1 MDISKSIIRSVNSF
15 YYQLGHDI
23 GIEKMHRGLSLFG
36 FGRPTRI
43 ELDNEKPG
51 VLPSSAWKEKT
62 TGEKW
67 YPGDTIA
74 ASVGQGYMQ
83 ATPLQMARAMA
94 IIANG
99 GTPVKPYIIKSN
111 APPPPPAIAL
121 NPNICK

>member
-1 MDISKSIIRSVNSF
+1 MKNPAF
-15 YYQLGHDI
+15 YLLPLGRKNH
-23 GIEKMHRGLSLFG
+23 
-36 FGRPTRI
+36 
-43 ELDNEKPG
+43 
-51 VLPSSAWKEKT
+51 
-62 TGEKW
+62 GEKW

-121 NPNICK
+121 NPEYLQVIQDALAQVTKPRHRIPRG